1 MKYHV
6 IINNIKSVQELPTAW
21 TLDDYMQLLERFGFD
36 DAQNS
41 TPEEVLELLFMA
53 ISDFEP
59 EEAASIVLD
68 YQLSNDLN
76 PNQIE
81 QISNEMLEDKISEE
95 YADISLHH
103 QLFNIN
109 QLLYK
114 AYNGTFPNAKAT
126 IIEFEIEQLDK
137 NKKDITKE
145 VVLKCFNSALS
156 GNNVLKRLFAEQIA
170 GKKEFKEAEHIV
182 WQLNHQSDNSY
193 TLITSN
199 YWISKD
205 EFLEAEFDAST
216 TEFEEEE
223 ND

>member
-6 IINNIKSVQELPTAW
+6 IINNIKSAQELQNAW
-21 TLDDYMQLLERFGFD
+21 TTEDYIQLLERFGFD

-41 TPEEVLELLFMA
+41 KPEEVLELLFMA
-53 ISDFEP
+53 ISDYEP
-59 EEAASIVLD
+59 EEAAAIVLE
-68 YQLSNDLN
+68 YKLSHYLN
-76 PNQIE
+76 ANQIE

-126 IIEFEIEQLDK
+126 IIEFEIEHLDK
-137 NKKDITKE
+137 NKKGITE
-145 VVLKCFNSALS
+145 EIVLKCFNTTLS
-156 GNNVLKRLFAEQIA
+156 GNNVIKRLFSEQLA
-170 GKKEFKEAEHIV
+170 GKKEFKEAEHIA
-182 WQLNHQSDNSY
+182 WQLNYLSDNSY
-193 TLITSN
+193 SLITSD

-205 EFLEAEFDAST
+205 EFLEAEFDADI

>member
-6 IINNIKSVQELPTAW
+6 IINNIKSAQELQNAW
-21 TLDDYMQLLERFGFD
+21 TTEDYIQLLESFGFD

-41 TPEEVLELLFMA
+41 KPEEVLELLFMA
-53 ISDFEP
+53 ISDYEP
-59 EEAASIVLD
+59 EEAAAIVLEYKLSD
-68 YQLSNDLN
+68 YLN
-76 PNQIE
+76 ANQIE

-137 NKKDITKE
+137 IKKGITE
-145 VVLKCFNSALS
+145 EIVLKCFNTTLS
-156 GNNVLKRLFAEQIA
+156 GNNVIKRLFSEQLA
-170 GKKEFKEAEHIV
+170 GKKEFKEAEHIA
-182 WQLNHQSDNSY
+182 WQLNHLSDNSY
-193 TLITSN
+193 TLITSD

-205 EFLEAEFDAST
+205 EFLEAEFDASIA
-216 TEFEEEE
+216 EFEEEE

>member
-6 IINNIKSVQELPTAW
+6 IINNIKSAQELQNAW
-21 TLDDYMQLLERFGFD
+21 TTEDYIQLLERFGFD

-41 TPEEVLELLFMA
+41 KPEEVLDLLFMA
-53 ISDFEP
+53 ISDYEP
-59 EEAASIVLD
+59 EEAAAIVLEYKLSD
-68 YQLSNDLN
+68 YLN
-76 PNQIE
+76 ENQIE

-126 IIEFEIEQLDK
+126 IIEFEIEHLDK
-137 NKKDITKE
+137 NKKGITE
-145 VVLKCFNSALS
+145 EIVLKCFNTTLS
-156 GNNVLKRLFAEQIA
+156 GNNVIKRLFSEQLA
-170 GKKEFKEAEHIV
+170 GKKEFKEAEHIA
-182 WQLNHQSDNSY
+182 WQLNHISDNSY
-193 TLITSN
+193 TLITSD

-205 EFLEAEFDAST
+205 EFLEAEFDANI
-216 TEFEEEE
+216 TEFEEEV